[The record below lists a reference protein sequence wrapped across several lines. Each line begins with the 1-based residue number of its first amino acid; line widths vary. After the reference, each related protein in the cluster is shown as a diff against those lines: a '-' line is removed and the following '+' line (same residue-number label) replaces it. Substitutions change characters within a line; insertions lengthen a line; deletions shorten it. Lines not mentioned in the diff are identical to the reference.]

1 MSSPQYNKRKGAT
14 WEAQCADLLNE
25 EAVFSGGAG
34 GVFRAPR
41 WGCKDKGDLVNTGD
55 FCVEAKNT
63 KSLDL
68 AQFMDETEVE
78 RQNARRRFGVC
89 FVKRRNRST
98 ADGYAVMRLGNFL
111 ELLKDYTRLQA
122 EEALRQT

>member
-1 MSSPQYNKRKGAT
+1 MTSTQYNRRKGAT
-14 WEAQCADLLNE
+14 WESQCADLLNE
-25 EAVFSGGAG
+25 EAVFGQRAG

-41 WGCKDKGDLVNTGD
+41 WGAVDKGDLVNTGD
-55 FCVEAKNT
+55 FCIEAKNT

-78 RQNARRRFGVC
+78 RLNAGRQFGVC

-98 ADGYAVMRLGNFL
+98 ADGYAVMALGNFL
-111 ELLKDYTRLQA
+111 ELVKEFYEMRRELGRD
-122 EEALRQT
+122 